1 MRRWSFSTFCRRVRG
16 QLLVVLLCTIA
27 FLVGGW
33 LLRRLIYEA
42 AVSEEKGGGKKTWFF
57 VYFATS
63 LVCPFMK
70 RGLEKGHNFCAKGSL
85 LAHFVS
91 LRTKRLLWGCLRP
104 TAGGRRGRGV
114 FSWAFVVYQLSK
126 LSFRSYLEKDEKRP
140 SSPPSGNENGPF
152 SFRRNFQIQLLL
164 PPLDSVQHPSI
175 Y

>member
-126 LSFRSYLEKDEKRP
+126 LSFRSYLERTKK
-140 SSPPSGNENGPF
+140 G
-152 SFRRNFQIQLLL
+152 LLL
-164 PPLDSVQHPSI
+164 PPQEMKMDLSLFGETFRFSFSSPLDSVQHPSI